1 MRLRVTPSR
10 TPDFRAERWIL
21 EEDARSAI
29 VSLSPGVRVASLIG
43 LAIRIDGCS
52 YRCIAAERC
61 PPSTPGRARLFVE
74 SH

>member
-1 MRLRVTPSR
+1 MRDTSAR
-10 TPDFRAERWIL
+10 TPEFQAERWIL

-29 VSLSPGVRVASLIG
+29 VRLSPGARLASLIG

-61 PPSTPGRARLFVE
+61 PPPSTAGRVRLFVE
-74 SH
+74 SS